1 MSHKKKGLIL
11 LGLLLIAAALFL
23 IAYNTHEEMVAKEFV
38 KNVVIR
44 LQETISETKS
54 ESVIDEKD
62 VLRGEIEIPDYI
74 LSPGMDMPAENIDGQ
89 DYIGL
94 LDISSLELQ
103 LPVIRQ
109 WSDSL
114 LKIAPCRYS
123 GSPYMDNLI
132 IAGSNYKSHFGK
144 IKNLRVGDRV
154 IFTDLDGN
162 VFLYEVTELNILTS
176 PSLEQMIREECD
188 LYLFTSTAAGQNQVI
203 VCCERVQE

>member
-1 MSHKKKGLIL
+1 MSRKKKGLIL

-23 IAYNTHEEMVAKEFV
+23 VAYNIHEEMAAKEFI

-44 LQETISETKS
+44 LQETVSETKS

-62 VLRGEIEIPDYI
+62 ILRGEIEIPDYI

-94 LDISSLELQ
+94 LAISSLELQ
-103 LPVIRQ
+103 LPVISH

-132 IAGSNYKSHFGK
+132 LAGSNYKSHFGK
-144 IKNLRVGDRV
+144 IKYLRVGDRV
-154 IFTDLDGN
+154 TFTDLDAN
-162 VFLYEVTELNILTS
+162 VFIYEVAELYILTS
-176 PSLEQMIREECD
+176 PSFEQMISEECD
-188 LYLFTSTAAGQNQVI
+188 LFLFTDTAGGQSQVI

>member
-1 MSHKKKGLIL
+1 MSRKKKGLIL

-23 IAYNTHEEMVAKEFV
+23 VAYNIHEEMAAKEFI

-44 LQETISETKS
+44 LQETVSETKS

-62 VLRGEIEIPDYI
+62 ILRGEIEIPDYI
-74 LSPGMDMPAENIDGQ
+74 LSPGMDMPAENIEGQ

-94 LDISSLELQ
+94 LAISSLELQ
-103 LPVIRQ
+103 LPVISQ

-132 IAGSNYKSHFGK
+132 LAGSNYKSHFGK

-154 IFTDLDGN
+154 TFTDLDAN
-162 VFLYEVTELNILTS
+162 VFIYEVAELYILTS
-176 PSLEQMIREECD
+176 PSFEQMISEECD
-188 LYLFTSTAAGQNQVI
+188 LYLFTRTTGGQSQVI